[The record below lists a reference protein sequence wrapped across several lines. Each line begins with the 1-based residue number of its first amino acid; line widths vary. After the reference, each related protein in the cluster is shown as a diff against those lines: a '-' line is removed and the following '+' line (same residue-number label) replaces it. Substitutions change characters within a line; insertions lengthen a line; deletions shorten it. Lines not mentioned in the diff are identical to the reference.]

1 MKTALRSQSILFHVA
16 VVVTVRVKVIL
27 NVQFTYTSQN
37 YVLSNVLAFSSTF
50 FCAYVSPDLF
60 LFLFTIVLFYY
71 CILLLQ
77 CGTKYNNSG

>member
-60 LFLFTIVLFYY
+60 FSFALLFMLLLHFTITVWHKN
-71 CILLLQ
+71 ITTA
-77 CGTKYNNSG
+77 G